1 MHLEILTPEKAI
13 YSGEVY
19 GVQLPGV
26 EGSFEILQ
34 NHAAMVAALGEG
46 KMKIIIDKAQ
56 TKTEHFQISGGFVEV
71 LNNKVS
77 VLLEGATAAE

>member
-1 MHLEILTPEKAI
+1 MQLEILTPEKAI
-13 YSGEVY
+13 YSGNVY

-26 EGSFEILQ
+26 EGSFEILE

-56 TKTEHFQISGGFVEV
+56 TKTENYRISGGFVEV
-71 LNNKVS
+71 LNNKAS
-77 VLLEGATAAE
+77 VLLEGATAE

>member
-1 MHLEILTPEKAI
+1 MHLDILTPERKV

-34 NHAAMVAALGEG
+34 NHAAMVAALGTG
-46 KMKIIIDKAQ
+46 KMKVLKDKNN
-56 TKTEHFQISGGFVEV
+56 TETYQITGGFVET
-71 LNNKVS
+71 LNNKTT
-77 VLLEGATAAE
+77 VLLEGAEVIS

>member
-1 MHLEILTPEKAI
+1 MQLEILTPERKV

-34 NHAAMVAALGEG
+34 NHAPMVAALGTG
-46 KMKIIIDKAQ
+46 KMKVLKDKSNHEIYQID
-56 TKTEHFQISGGFVEV
+56 GGFVET
-71 LNNKVS
+71 LNNKTT
-77 VLLEGATAAE
+77 VLLEGARSESF

>member
-1 MHLEILTPEKAI
+1 MHLDILTPERKV

-34 NHAAMVAALGEG
+34 NHAAMVAALGAG
-46 KMKIIIDKAQ
+46 KMKVLKDKNNS
-56 TKTEHFQISGGFVEV
+56 EIYQITGGFVET
-71 LNNKVS
+71 LNNKTT
-77 VLLEGATAAE
+77 VLLEGAEVIS

>member
-1 MHLEILTPEKAI
+1 MQLDILTPEQKI

-26 EGSFEILQ
+26 EGSFEILE

-46 KMKIIIDKAQ
+46 KMKILKDK
-56 TKTEHFQISGGFVEV
+56 TNTELFMITGGFVEV
-71 LNNKVS
+71 LNNKAT
-77 VLLEGATAAE
+77 VLLEGAVTA

>member
-1 MHLEILTPEKAI
+1 MQLDILTPEQKI

-26 EGSFEILQ
+26 EGSFEILE

-46 KMKIIIDKAQ
+46 KMKILKDK
-56 TKTEHFQISGGFVEV
+56 TNTELYTIKGGFVEV
-71 LNNKVS
+71 LNNKAT
-77 VLLEGATAAE
+77 VLLEGAATA